1 MLTKINKFIL
11 YVFYLLPFLI
21 LSGPFLS
28 DFAIILINIWF
39 IQNILFKRIILDK
52 YIDKKIIYFFF

>member
-1 MLTKINKFIL
+1 MFFI
-11 YVFYLLPFLI
+11 YYLLI

-52 YIDKKIIYFFF
+52 YIDKKNNLFFYFI